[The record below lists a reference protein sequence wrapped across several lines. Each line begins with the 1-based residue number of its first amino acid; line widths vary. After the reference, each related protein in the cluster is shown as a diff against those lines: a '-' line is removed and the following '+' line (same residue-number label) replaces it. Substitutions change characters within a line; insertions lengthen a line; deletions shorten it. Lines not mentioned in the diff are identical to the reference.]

1 MRTIDNFL
9 LYVMIPKIIKY
20 DYYKLTNNSFM
31 SPYQSYKQYIS
42 DGLPEIHSYDLSD
55 DVILPMFMMK
65 VYGDRKMFM
74 DERILKLIERE
85 YIKIVSNN
93 QIVVKSYSDKGLSVN
108 NVYFIKYL

>member
-1 MRTIDNFL
+1 MIAIDNFL

-31 SPYQSYKQYIS
+31 SPYQSYKRYIS
-42 DGLPEIHSYDLSD
+42 DGLTKTHSYDLSD

-65 VYGDRKMFM
+65 VYGDRKKIM
-74 DERILKLIERE
+74 DERMLRLIERE
-85 YIKIVSNN
+85 YVKIVNNN